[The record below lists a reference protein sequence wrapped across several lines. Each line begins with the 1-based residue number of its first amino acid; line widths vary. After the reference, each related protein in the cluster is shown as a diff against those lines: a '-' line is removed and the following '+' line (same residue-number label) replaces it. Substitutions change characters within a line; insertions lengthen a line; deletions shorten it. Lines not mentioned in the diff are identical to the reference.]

1 MYSIN
6 ASGSAWTKERQL
18 NFGLQIQ
25 MVCREENFFFSC
37 RIEAEQVRTNGYYTS
52 DIKLYLVTECLVQCR
67 VSDGEVQAGREAC
80 THPQIRHKSPFRL

>member
-1 MYSIN
+1 M
-6 ASGSAWTKERQL
+6 QVDL
-18 NFGLQIQ
+18 HGL
-25 MVCREENFFFSC
+25 RKGNSTLAYRSRWFAEKKTFFFSC